1 MTVKGSVNLFSRK
14 TPLLKAHKFS
24 WHKVNYNTQKKKK
37 SLLVATHTS
46 RLKVL
51 IYFYGCQGNLSLV
64 FWGNTLHER

>member
-37 SLLVATHTS
+37 ITVGCNTYLKIKSAYLFLWLS
-46 RLKVL
+46 RKPFPGFLGKY
-51 IYFYGCQGNLSLV
+51 IA
-64 FWGNTLHER
+64 